1 MKDFNL
7 TLLNLQD
14 FNLTLL
20 NLQDFNLTILNLH
33 DFNLT
38 LLNLQDFN
46 LTLLNLR
53 SYAQILCLFVSRY
66 DDVDDK
72 FTVLACADT
81 GSEDPPWRAPIFL

>member
-20 NLQDFNLTILNLH
+20 NF
-33 DFNLT
+33 
-38 LLNLQDFN
+38 QDFN

-53 SYAQILCLFVSRY
+53 SYAQILCLFLWNPNN
-66 DDVDDK
+66 
-72 FTVLACADT
+72 FFA
-81 GSEDPPWRAPIFL
+81 